1 MKRKIQYITISLFL
15 IFIFSFAILNV
26 FNKDKEFSENEN
38 RYLATM
44 PQINLKNVFDDDF
57 DEEFDTYFNDQFVFR
72 DQWIMLKSF
81 YQQLTLNIANNGVY
95 YAKDQNLISQGLS
108 YNSALLS
115 KNIGYVNNFAKKH
128 ENVNFMLIP
137 TAAAINDELLPT
149 FSYNYDQLAIIDH
162 AYNNVE
168 ANNIKLVE
176 SLAKQSGQYFKTD
189 HHWNEKGALVGYEA
203 ICQQVLNKDPNKFIF
218 ELVAENF
225 KGTLC
230 SKAGTF
236 WYEGDDIYRIDPLDK
251 IEVKMQIELDGEE
264 YDSIYMDEAL
274 KAKDKYTYY
283 EGGNHAYVKISTS
296 VENGKKAFIIKDS
309 YAHIL
314 IPYLISEYEEIEMVD
329 LRYFRQDLNEYIED
343 NDDVYIIY
351 SVDSFVSDSNLVFL
365 N

>member
-15 IFIFSFAILNV
+15 IFIFGFAILNV

-108 YNSALLS
+108 YNKTLLN
-115 KNIGYVNNFAKKH
+115 KNIQYVSNFAKKYDS
-128 ENVNFMLIP
+128 VNFMLIP
-137 TAAAINDELLPT
+137 TAAAINSELLPA
-149 FSYNYDQLAIIDH
+149 FSYNYDQLAIIDL
-162 AYNNVE
+162 AYTNVG
-168 ANNIKLVE
+168 ANNIELADKLTG
-176 SLAKQSGQYFKTD
+176 QSEQYFKTD
-189 HHWNEKGALVGYEA
+189 HHWNEKGAMVGYEA
-203 ICQQVLNKDPNKFIF
+203 ICQQVLNKEPNKFTY

-236 WYEGDDIYRIDPLDK
+236 WYEGDDIYRIDHLAK
-251 IEVKMQIELDGEE
+251 IEVKMQIELDGKI
-264 YDSIYMDEAL
+264 YDSIYMAEAL
-274 KAKDKYTYY
+274 KTKDKYTYY
-283 EGGNHAYVKISTS
+283 EGGNHAYVKIETS
-296 VENGKKAFIIKDS
+296 INNGKKAFIIKDS

-314 IPYLISEYEEIEMVD
+314 IPYLVSEYEEIEMVD
-329 LRYFRQDLNEYIED
+329 LRYFRQDLSNYIED
-343 NDDVYIIY
+343 NDDVYVIY
-351 SVDSFVSDSNLVFL
+351 SVDSFVSASNLVFL